1 MITTLCIDHP
11 ATAGRITIRGEP
23 APLSWDH
30 DLHAKDV
37 DGKHVFTFE
46 LAEGEW
52 VELKP
57 LLDGKK
63 FARGHNYTIG
73 AGETLR
79 ISPYFE
85 RNRGHV
91 VPAPISLHSTT
102 LGATITAR
110 VWLPPS
116 YEERTLERYP
126 VVYVLDG
133 HAALTDALPGEDSWR
148 LDEMLDGLIELRTI
162 EEPIVVAIHTDEDR
176 LTRLSPVADA
186 ELAGGQ
192 GPLFRDFVIDTLVPH
207 VDATYRTR
215 AGREGRLVLGASMGG
230 LFAFYTVWTRSDVFG
245 KAACLSPSFW
255 WGGRAMVREAE
266 RAVCPVPR
274 PWLYFDS
281 GAAQSPLERDARLR
295 DGWAD
300 TSALRD
306 ALVGHCYEPGKDLHV
321 LAFPGATHDSASWAA
336 RLAIPLQL
344 LLPRND

>member
-1 MITTLCIDHP
+1 MITTLIVDHP
-11 ATAGRITIRGEP
+11 AAAGRITIRGEP

-30 DLHAKDV
+30 DLAARYV
-37 DGKHVFTFE
+37 DGKHVFTLD
-46 LAEGEW
+46 LADAEW

-57 LLDGKK
+57 LLDGTQ

-73 AGETLR
+73 GGETLT
-79 ISPYFE
+79 IAPHFLHD
-85 RNRGHV
+85 RGHV
-91 VPAPISLHSTT
+91 VATPIALPAPT
-102 LGATITAR
+102 LGATVTAR

-116 YEERTLERYP
+116 YGERSTQRFP
-126 VVYVLDG
+126 VVYALDG
-133 HAALTDALPGEDSWR
+133 QAALTDALPGEDSWR
-148 LDEMLDGLIELRTI
+148 LDETLNGLIELRTI
-162 EEPIVVAIHTDEDR
+162 EEPIVVAIHTDVDR
-176 LTRLSPVADA
+176 LARLSPVADP
-186 ELAGGQ
+186 ELEGGL
-192 GPLFRDFVIDTLVPH
+192 GPLFRDFLVDALVAH
-207 VDATYRTR
+207 VDAAYRTL
-215 AGREGRLVLGASMGG
+215 ATPTGRLVLGASMGG

-255 WGGRAMVREAE
+255 WSGRAMVREAE

-274 PWLYFDS
+274 PWLYIDS
-281 GAAQSPLERDARLR
+281 GAAQSPLERDARVH